1 MEELKIRNLGR
12 AAGIIKIKYLIREL
26 ERVGSIIT

>member
-12 AAGIIKIKYLIREL
+12 AAGIIQIKYLIREL
-26 ERVGSIIT
+26 ERVGSIII